1 LPEFARYPETG
12 LHKKGGKKM
21 RLIPIRKILLVLA
34 GAGLLAN
41 LSVREA
47 QAVPS
52 FARQTGMSCNTC
64 HTAWPELTP
73 FGRTFKMGGFHF
85 STASE
90 KAPYRPPIAA
100 MFQAS
105 ATLLNN
111 NDGILTNGIAPF
123 DNAEDSTTD
132 KFNLPQQA
140 SLFYGG
146 RIIDHFGALSQVT
159 YDGTANDIALDL
171 TDVRYARNTSVGG
184 TNLNFGFTLNNS
196 PTVEDVW
203 NSTPTWGF
211 PYASSAVAPAPAA
224 GALIDGGLDA
234 QVGGIG
240 AYAFWHNLVYA
251 DFTVYRTT
259 DDGITRPLGAGTTVD
274 TETDGAVPY
283 WRFALQHNWDGN
295 SLELGTYGLYARV
308 HPDGMTGGSSDKF
321 TDLALDAQYQFIAT
335 PHLFSIQGTYIHEKQ
350 NWNESYKL
358 GAVENRNSTLKVYK
372 ANANYYYRSSYGT
385 FGGTVAY
392 FQTDGD
398 NDNLLY
404 APDPVDGSRNGSPDS
419 CGFILQGD
427 YILRDKYKFALQY
440 TIYDKFNGSS
450 SNYDGSGRDAS
461 DNNTFYALVWLMF

>member
-1 LPEFARYPETG
+1 
-12 LHKKGGKKM
+12 M
-21 RLIPIRKILLVLA
+21 RLAPTRKFLLILAV
-34 GAGLLAN
+34 AGLLAH
-41 LSVREA
+41 LSARET

-52 FARQTGMSCNTC
+52 FARQTGMSCNAC
-64 HTAWPELTP
+64 HTVWPELTP

-85 STASE
+85 STVSE

-105 ATLLNN
+105 ATFLKD

-132 KFNLPQQA
+132 KFDVPQQA

-171 TDVRYARNTSVGG
+171 TDVRYARNISVGG
-184 TNLNFGFTLNNS
+184 TNLDFGFTLNNS

-211 PYASSAVAPAPAA
+211 PYASSAVAPTPAA
-224 GALIDGGLDA
+224 GALIDGGLDS
-234 QVGGIG
+234 QVGGLG
-240 AYAFWHNLVYA
+240 TYAFWHNLVYA

-259 DDGITRPLGAGTTVD
+259 NDGITRPLGAGTTVD

-283 WRFALQHNWDGN
+283 WRFALQHDWGGN

-308 HPDGMTGGSSDKF
+308 NPDGMSGGSSNKF
-321 TDLALDAQYQFIAT
+321 TDLALDAQYQFIAS

-350 NWNESYKL
+350 NWDGSYKL
-358 GAVENRNSTLKVYK
+358 GDVANRNSSLDVYK
-372 ANANYYYRSSYGT
+372 ANANYYYRSRYGV
-385 FGGTVAY
+385 FGGNVAY
-392 FQTDGD
+392 FLTDGD
-398 NDNLLY
+398 TDDLLY
-404 APDPVDGSRNGSPDS
+404 SPDPVDGSRTGSPDS
-419 CGFILQGD
+419 SGFILQGD
-427 YILRDKYKFALQY
+427 YVWRDKYKFVLQY

-461 DNNTFYALVWLMF
+461 DNNTFYALIWLMF

>member
-1 LPEFARYPETG
+1 
-12 LHKKGGKKM
+12 M
-21 RLIPIRKILLVLA
+21 RLTPIRKCLLVLA
-34 GAGLLAN
+34 VIGLLAN
-41 LSVREA
+41 LSIRESS
-47 QAVPS
+47 AVPS

-64 HTAWPELTP
+64 HTVWPELTP

-90 KAPYRPPIAA
+90 DEPYRPPIAA

-105 ATLLNN
+105 ATLLND

-123 DNAEDSTTD
+123 DNADDSTTD
-132 KFNLPQQA
+132 KFDVPQQA

-171 TDVRYARNTSVGG
+171 TDVRYARNISVGG
-184 TNLNFGFTLNNS
+184 TNLDFGFTLNNS

-234 QVGGIG
+234 QVGGLG

-251 DFTVYRTT
+251 DFAVYRTT

-283 WRFALQHNWDGN
+283 WRFALQHDWGGSN

-308 HPDGMTGGSSDKF
+308 HPDGMSGGSTDKF
-321 TDLALDAQYQFIAT
+321 TDLALDAQYQFIAA

-350 NWNESYKL
+350 NWDGSYKL
-358 GAVENRNSTLKVYK
+358 GAAENRNTTLEVYK
-372 ANANYYYRSSYGT
+372 ANANYYYRSRYGT
-385 FGGTVAY
+385 FGGSLAY
-392 FQTDGD
+392 FLTDGD
-398 NDNLLY
+398 NDDLLY
-404 APDPVDGSRNGSPDS
+404 SPDPVDGSRTGSPDS
-419 CGFILQGD
+419 SGFILQGD
-427 YILRDKYKFALQY
+427 YIFRDKYKFALQY

>member
-1 LPEFARYPETG
+1 
-12 LHKKGGKKM
+12 M
-21 RLIPIRKILLVLA
+21 RLTPIRKCLLVLA
-34 GAGLLAN
+34 VIGLLAN
-41 LSVREA
+41 LSIRESS
-47 QAVPS
+47 AVPS
-52 FARQTGMSCNTC
+52 FARQTGMSCNAC
-64 HTAWPELTP
+64 HTVWPELTP
-73 FGRTFKMGGFHF
+73 FGRAFKMGGFHF

-90 KAPYRPPIAA
+90 KGPYRPPIAA

-105 ATLLNN
+105 ATLLND

-123 DNAEDSTTD
+123 DNADDSTTD
-132 KFNLPQQA
+132 KFNVPQQA

-171 TDVRYARNTSVGG
+171 TDIRYARNISVGG
-184 TNLNFGFTLNNS
+184 TNLDFGFTLNNS

-211 PYASSAVAPAPAA
+211 PYASSAVAPSPAA

-234 QVGGIG
+234 QVGGLG

-283 WRFALQHNWDGN
+283 WRFALQHDWGGN

-308 HPDGMTGGSSDKF
+308 HPDGMSGGSSDKF
-321 TDLALDAQYQFIAT
+321 TDLALDAQYQFIAS

-350 NWNESYKL
+350 NWDGSYKL
-358 GAVENRNSTLKVYK
+358 GDVDNRNATLEVYK
-372 ANANYYYRSSYGT
+372 ANANYYYRSRYGT
-385 FGGTVAY
+385 FGGSLAY
-392 FQTDGD
+392 FLTDGD

-404 APDPVDGSRNGSPDS
+404 SPDPVDGSRTGSPDS
-419 CGFILQGD
+419 SGFILQGD
-427 YILRDKYKFALQY
+427 YIFRDKYKFALQY

-461 DNNTFYALVWLMF
+461 DNNIFYALVWLMF

>member
-1 LPEFARYPETG
+1 
-12 LHKKGGKKM
+12 M
-21 RLIPIRKILLVLA
+21 RSIQIRQFLLVLVI
-34 GAGLLAN
+34 AGLLAQ
-41 LSVREA
+41 LLICDA

-52 FARQTGMSCNTC
+52 FARQTGMSCNAC
-64 HTAWPELTP
+64 HTVWPDLTP

-105 ATLLNN
+105 ATFLKD

-123 DNAEDSTTD
+123 DNADDSTTD
-132 KFNLPQQA
+132 KFNVPQQA

-146 RIIDHFGALSQVT
+146 RITGHFGALSQVT

-171 TDVRYARNTSVGG
+171 TDVRYARTTSVGG
-184 TNLNFGFTLNNS
+184 TNLTFGLTLNNS

-211 PYASSAVAPAPAA
+211 PYASSAVAPTPAA
-224 GALIDGGLDA
+224 SALIDGGLDA
-234 QVGGIG
+234 QVGGLG

-251 DFTVYRTT
+251 DFSVYRTT

-283 WRFALQHNWDGN
+283 WRFALQHDWGGN

-308 HPDGMTGGSSDKF
+308 HPDGITGGSSDNF
-321 TDLALDAQYQFIAT
+321 TDLALDTQYQFST
-335 PHLFSIQGTYIHEKQ
+335 GPHIFSLRGTYIHEKQ
-350 NWNESYKL
+350 NWDGSYKL
-358 GAVENRNSTLKVYK
+358 GAAQSRHSTLEEYK
-372 ANANYYYRSSYGT
+372 ANANYYYRSRYGI
-385 FGGTVAY
+385 FGGTLAY
-392 FQTDGD
+392 FLTDGD
-398 NDNLLY
+398 NDDLLY
-404 APDPVDGSRNGSPDS
+404 SPDPVDGSRTGSPDS
-419 CGFILQGD
+419 SGFILQGD
-427 YILRDKYKFALQY
+427 WVFREKYKFALQY

-461 DNNTFYALVWLMF
+461 DNNTFYALIWLMF

>member
-1 LPEFARYPETG
+1 
-12 LHKKGGKKM
+12 M
-21 RLIPIRKILLVLA
+21 RLTPIRKF
-34 GAGLLAN
+34 LLA
-41 LSVREA
+41 LAVIGLIAIFSIRES

-52 FARQTGMSCNTC
+52 FARQTGMSCNAC

-73 FGRTFKMGGFHF
+73 FGRIFKIGGFHF

-105 ATLLNN
+105 ATFLND
-111 NDGILTNGIAPF
+111 NDGVLTNGIAPF
-123 DNAEDSTTD
+123 DNADDSTTD
-132 KFNLPQQA
+132 RYNFPQQA

-171 TDVRYARNTSVGG
+171 TDVRYARNASLGG
-184 TNLNFGFTLNNS
+184 TNLDFGVTLNNS

-211 PYASSAVAPAPAA
+211 PYASSAVAPTPAA
-224 GALIDGGLDA
+224 SALIDGGLDA
-234 QVGGIG
+234 QVGGLG
-240 AYAFWHNLVYA
+240 VYAFWHNLVYA

-283 WRFALQHNWDGN
+283 WRLAFQQDWGSN
-295 SLELGTYGLYARV
+295 SLEVGTYGLYARV
-308 HPDGMTGGSSDKF
+308 YPDGITGDSTDKF
-321 TDLALDAQYQFIAT
+321 TDLALDAQYQFIAS

-350 NWNESYKL
+350 DWDGSYKL
-358 GAVENRNSTLKVYK
+358 GDVANRNSSLDEYKV
-372 ANANYYYRSSYGT
+372 NANYYYRSRYGT

-392 FQTDGD
+392 FLTDGD
-398 NDNLLY
+398 NDDLLY
-404 APDPVDGSRNGSPDS
+404 APAPVDGSRTGSPDS
-419 CGFILQGD
+419 SGFILQAD
-427 YILRDKYKFALQY
+427 CIFRDKYKFALQY
-440 TIYDKFNGSS
+440 TIYDQFNGSS

>member
-1 LPEFARYPETG
+1 
-12 LHKKGGKKM
+12 M
-21 RLIPIRKILLVLA
+21 RSIQIRQFLLVLVI
-34 GAGLLAN
+34 AGLLAQ
-41 LSVREA
+41 LLICDA

-52 FARQTGMSCNTC
+52 FARQTGMSCNAC
-64 HTAWPELTP
+64 HNVWPDLTP
-73 FGRTFKMGGFHF
+73 FGRTFKMGGYHF

-105 ATLLNN
+105 ATFLKD

-123 DNAEDSTTD
+123 DNADDSTTD
-132 KFNLPQQA
+132 KFNVPQQA

-146 RIIDHFGALSQVT
+146 RITGHFGALSQVT

-171 TDVRYARNTSVGG
+171 TDVRYARTTSVGG
-184 TNLNFGFTLNNS
+184 TNLTFGLTLNNS

-211 PYASSAVAPAPAA
+211 PYASSAVAPTPAA
-224 GALIDGGLDA
+224 SALIDGGLDA
-234 QVGGIG
+234 QVGGLG

-251 DFTVYRTT
+251 DFSVYRTT

-283 WRFALQHNWDGN
+283 WRFALQHDWGGN

-308 HPDGMTGGSSDKF
+308 HPDGITGGSTDDF
-321 TDLALDAQYQFIAT
+321 TDVALDTQYQFST
-335 PHLFSIQGTYIHEKQ
+335 GPHIFSLRGTYIHEKQ
-350 NWNESYKL
+350 NWDGSYKL
-358 GAVENRNSTLKVYK
+358 GAAQSRHSTLEEYK
-372 ANANYYYRSSYGT
+372 ANANYYYRSSYGI
-385 FGGTVAY
+385 FGGTLAY
-392 FQTDGD
+392 FLTDGD
-398 NDNLLY
+398 NDDLLY
-404 APDPVDGSRNGSPDS
+404 SPDPVDGSRTGSPDS
-419 CGFILQGD
+419 SGFILQGD
-427 YILRDKYKFALQY
+427 WIFREKYKFALQY

-461 DNNTFYALVWLMF
+461 DNNTFYALIWLMF